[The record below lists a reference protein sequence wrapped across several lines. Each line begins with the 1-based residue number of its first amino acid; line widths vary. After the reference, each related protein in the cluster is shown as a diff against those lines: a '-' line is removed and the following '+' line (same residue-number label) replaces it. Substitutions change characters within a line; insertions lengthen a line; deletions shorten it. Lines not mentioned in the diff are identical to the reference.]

1 MTRLMSFWARPTV
14 AANSAVVA
22 PITVTKILAV
32 GAYSNIGES
41 RQTM

>member
-1 MTRLMSFWARPTV
+1 V
-14 AANSAVVA
+14 AAKRAVIA
-22 PITVTKILAV
+22 PMTVTTSLAI